1 MKVLVTFAS
10 KHGSTTEVG
19 QRIAAELI
27 EKGVGADALPVN
39 DVGDIARY
47 DAVVIGSSV
56 YFGRWMREAVAFVE
70 RNRTRLAGRP
80 IWLFSV
86 GPLGD
91 QPRTDPADVGG
102 LAASLHAVEHH
113 LFTGALD
120 VSELSFPERVLVK
133 GVKSPMGDFRNW
145 GEIESWAASI
155 ATELEQ
161 SAAPQGTASE
171 N

>member
-1 MKVLVTFAS
+1 VRVLVTYAS

-19 QRIAAELI
+19 QRIAAAIL
-27 EKGVGADALPVN
+27 KTGVDADALPVR
-39 DVGDIARY
+39 DVGDVARY
-47 DAVVIGSSV
+47 DAVVMGSSV

-91 QPRTDPADVGG
+91 QPRTDPADVAG
-102 LAASLHAVEHH
+102 LAASLDAVEHH

-120 VSELSFPERVLVK
+120 LHRLSFPERVIVK
-133 GVKSPMGDFRNW
+133 GVKAPTGDFRDW
-145 GEIESWAASI
+145 SEIDSWAASI
-155 ATELEQ
+155 ARVLEQ
-161 SAAPQGTASE
+161 SAAPQAQHSRT
-171 N
+171 